1 MNTVIIKFGQGTP
14 AWEDMTEIVK
24 FLGKRGYAIEPEEE
38 IGTVKLVKKIKEE
51 PEVRH
56 VSKLKVGDQV
66 MYQDEIE
73 TIHSISRDQ
82 YGEYDVQIGCY
93 HEKFC
98 QTSEFEVIE

>member
-1 MNTVIIKFGQGTP
+1 MYIFIQALMYIFKLAFIVAKVLQEKGYSVEPKEGIG
-14 AWEDMTEIVK
+14 IVK
-24 FLGKRGYAIEPEEE
+24 LTKDISDEPVIRK
-38 IGTVKLVKKIKEE
+38 IGDLKI
-51 PEVRH
+51 
-56 VSKLKVGDQV
+56 GDQV

-73 TIHSISRDQ
+73 TIHSISRDK

>member
-1 MNTVIIKFGQGTP
+1 MNTVTIKFGQGTP
-14 AWEDMTEIVK
+14 DWEDMTEIVK

-56 VSKLKVGDQV
+56 VSNLKVGDQV
-66 MYQDEIE
+66 IYQDEVE
-73 TIHSISRDQ
+73 TIHSISRDA